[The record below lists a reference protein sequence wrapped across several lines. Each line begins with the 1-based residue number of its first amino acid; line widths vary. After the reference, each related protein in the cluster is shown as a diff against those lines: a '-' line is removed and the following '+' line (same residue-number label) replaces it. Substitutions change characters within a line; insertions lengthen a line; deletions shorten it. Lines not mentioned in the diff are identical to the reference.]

1 MNMHNPTHPGE
12 LLANSALKSTATRL
26 ESSYSWRTTLVKV
39 L

>member
-1 MNMHNPTHPGE
+1 MNMHDPAHPGE

-26 ESSYSWRTTLVKV
+26 KCSYSWGTTLVKV